1 MSIKSIVNFIR
12 DERGAESV
20 EFGVTSVVVAAGA
33 VKGLQQVNGAVK
45 GKQATM
51 VASLNDPANNP
62 E

>member
-12 DERGAESV
+12 DERGSESV

-33 VKGLQQVNGAVK
+33 VNGLKNIQGAVA
-45 GKQATM
+45 GKQADM
-51 VASLNDPANNP
+51 VDKLGDATA